1 VATNAGFDRPALAD
15 VARAAADALSW
26 RIRPVGTA
34 VDGDVVFA
42 ISAGEAASE
51 SALTIELLA
60 QDALVVAIERAVTRA
75 RGLGGVPG
83 LADDAPA

>member
-1 VATNAGFDRPALAD
+1 VLGD

-42 ISAGEAASE
+42 LSAGEVPVA
-51 SALTIELLA
+51 SALTVELLA
-60 QDALVVAIERAVTRA
+60 QDVLAAAIERAVTQA
-75 RGLGGVPG
+75 RSLGGVPG
-83 LADDAPA
+83 LGGP